1 MKNMKKVLA
10 VLLTLAMVLGMSM
23 TTLAATV
30 GTLPSA
36 ENKETVTITNVKADA
51 TVTAYQIIGAD
62 YGPQDLGFLG
72 YEDITEDI
80 NLVAGDYLTVA
91 ERDAINSQ
99 KVTEIAAGISD
110 GTINGLPT
118 VKLDIIELTDEQIE
132 AGETVTSFTAELN
145 AGYWI
150 VLVTDSVGVY
160 NPMLVGVYY
169 TVTGSGSD
177 NTLVGGNVN
186 ATSTWSLVTEG
197 AYAKSSAPVI
207 HKNSDATSYY
217 VGEDINYTIST
228 IVPDYSDV
236 YTAADITYQIVDT
249 VKVEELEIDVDT
261 ISVTVSGVDVVLT
274 EDDYEIQEATK
285 SGYKVVFDGQWVTDN
300 ANAVITI
307 TYTAELVGEI
317 GSDESNIIPYDNK
330 VVLTYTN
337 EPGIPEATAE
347 ASAIESVYTYK
358 VESKILKTGQDEDAA
373 KLPGATFTIY
383 TDADC
388 TEKYTVNTNYPD
400 GIVES
405 DENGYVNLY
414 GLDLGTYYIKETSA
428 PAGYTLND
436 DVFKIVVRNEEEK
449 VYDKADVVESIT
461 ITIDDEGTATI
472 PNTKL
477 MTLPSTGGIGTTIF
491 TIAGCM
497 IMIAAAAMFIVS
509 RKKEAK

>member
-1 MKNMKKVLA
+1 MKKIKKVLA

-23 TTLAATV
+23 TTLAETV

-36 ENKETVTITNVKADA
+36 VDTEAVTITNVKADA

-72 YEDITEDI
+72 YEDITENI
-80 NLVAGDYLTVA
+80 NLVADEYLTLA
-91 ERDAINSQ
+91 ERNAINSTV
-99 KVTEIAAGISD
+99 VTEIAAKISD
-110 GTINGLPT
+110 GTITGLPT
-118 VKLDIIELTDEQIE
+118 VELDIIELTE
-132 AGETVTSFTAELN
+132 AEIAAGKTVTSFTAELN

-150 VLVTDSVGVY
+150 VLVTNSVGVY

-177 NTLVGGNVN
+177 NTLIGGTVN
-186 ATSTWSLVTEG
+186 ATSTWNLVTEG

-217 VGEDINYTIST
+217 VGEDVNYIIST
-228 IVPDYSDV
+228 TVPDYSDA
-236 YTAADITYQIVDT
+236 YTADDITYEIEDT
-249 VKVEELEIDVDT
+249 VNDEELEIAVET
-261 ISVTVSGVDVVLT
+261 ISVTANTELT
-274 EDDYEIQEATK
+274 EEDYEIQTAAK
-285 SGYKVVFDGQWVTDN
+285 DGYKVVFDGQWVTDN
-300 ANAVITI
+300 ANAEITI
-307 TYTAELVGEI
+307 TYTAKLVGEI
-317 GSDESNIIPYDNK
+317 GSDASSIIPYDNE

-337 EPGIPEATAE
+337 EPGNPEATAE

-373 KLPGATFTIY
+373 KLPGAIFTIY
-383 TDADC
+383 TDSNC

-428 PAGYTLND
+428 PDGYTLND
-436 DVFKIVVRNEEEK
+436 DVFEIVVGNEEEK
-449 VYDKADVVESIT
+449 VYDKADVVENIT

-491 TIAGCM
+491 TVAGCM